1 MAGLATW
8 TTLEIAE
15 ADRAHN
21 VDVPRNDRKMCVQ
34 LSLDFVASR
43 ADTST
48 AVGRMVAILT
58 GFFYALTENRQFGGS
73 NATLCSL

>member
-8 TTLEIAE
+8 TLKIAE

-21 VDVPRNDRKMCVQ
+21 VDEPSSDRKVRAQ

-43 ADTST
+43 ADTSN

-58 GFFYALTENRQFGGS
+58 GFFYALTEIWPFGGS